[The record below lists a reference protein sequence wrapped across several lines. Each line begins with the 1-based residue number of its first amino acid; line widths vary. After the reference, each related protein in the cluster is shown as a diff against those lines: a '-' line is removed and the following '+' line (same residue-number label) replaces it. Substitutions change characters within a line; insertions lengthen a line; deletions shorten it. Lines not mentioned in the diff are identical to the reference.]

1 MWVNGRQKKEQGKA
15 GLREEG
21 MGAGEG
27 HRGVCAGQCVNRTPG
42 SDRDPQRGCGGTW
55 FLSFCPQDADGVLLS
70 KMEMESKVEDLKE
83 YICFLKHLYEE
94 VRILQG
100 QKRWSA

>member
-1 MWVNGRQKKEQGKA
+1 M
-15 GLREEG
+15 
-21 MGAGEG
+21 
-27 HRGVCAGQCVNRTPG
+27 
-42 SDRDPQRGCGGTW
+42 
-55 FLSFCPQDADGVLLS
+55 SFCPQDADGVLLS